1 MLHINDLTFRI
12 EGRTLIDGATIA
24 VPSKGATGFVGRNG
38 TGKTSLFRI
47 ITGEWQQESGTISL
61 PKRSRIGSV
70 AQEAPSSEQ
79 TLIEV
84 VLAADLER
92 SALLAEADT
101 ATDPYRIADIQLRL
115 ADIDAY
121 SAEARASSI
130 LTGLG
135 FDYATQLGPCSALSG
150 GWRMRVALA
159 ATLFSTPD
167 LLLLDE
173 PTNYLDLEGTIWLEN
188 YLARY
193 PYAALVISHDREL
206 LNRSVQAIMHLEGG
220 KLTLYKGGY
229 DRFERQRAEQQALQ
243 LKLKKKQDHARRH
256 MEEFVARFRAKANKA
271 SQAQSRIKALE
282 RMQPIASIIEE
293 RTIPIELPSPVKELS
308 PPLIQMDGVSVGYNG
323 AAVLHD
329 LDLHIGVDDR
339 IALLGKNGNGKS
351 TLAKLLSKRLQAMG
365 GRCKLHHK
373 MEIAYFAQHQLD
385 EMTPG
390 QSAKDHVRALMPD
403 ASEAQ
408 VRARTARIGLG
419 ADKMDTK
426 VADLSGGEKARLLL
440 ALATFNGPHLLILD
454 EPTNHLDV
462 DGRQALV
469 QAMMEYQG
477 AVVLISH
484 DQHFVETCAE
494 RLWLVDDGT
503 VTPYEGD
510 MSDYR
515 RFVLDKSSKE
525 RRAASAKNKNK
536 DKAGMRRETAKD
548 REALAPLRKEVREIE
563 KQIARLE
570 KDLTDIDK
578 ALADPGLY
586 EKEPDAVTEL
596 GKKRSGNQSATKN
609 LLEQWISLSAELE
622 DAKVS

>member
-24 VPSKGATGFVGRNG
+24 IPSKGATGFVGRNG

-61 PKRSRIGSV
+61 PKRSRIGAV

-92 SALLAEADT
+92 AALLAEAET

-135 FDYATQLGPCSALSG
+135 FDYQTQQGPCSALSG

-159 ATLFSTPD
+159 ATLFSAPD

-220 KLTLYKGGY
+220 KLNLYKGGY

-256 MEEFVARFRAKANKA
+256 MEEFIARFRAKANKA

-293 RTIPIELPSPVKELS
+293 RTIPIELPSPEKNLA
-308 PPLIQMDGVSVGYNG
+308 PPLIQMDGVSVGYG
-323 AAVLHD
+323 GVPVLRD
-329 LDLHIGVDDR
+329 LSLHIGVDDR

-351 TLAKLLSKRLQAMG
+351 TLAKLFSNRLQAID
-365 GRCKLHHK
+365 GRFKRHHK
-373 MEIAYFAQHQLD
+373 MDIAYFAQHQLD
-385 EMTPG
+385 EMIPE
-390 QSAKDHVRALMPD
+390 QSAKDHVRALMKD
-403 ASEAQ
+403 GTEAQ

-440 ALATFNGPHLLILD
+440 ALATFHGPHLLILD

-503 VTPYEGD
+503 VKPYEGD
-510 MSDYR
+510 MADYR

-525 RRAASAKNKNK
+525 RRAASAKNRNR
-536 DKAGMRRETAKD
+536 DKAGKRRETAKD
-548 REALAPLRKEVREIE
+548 REALAPLQAEVRGIE
-563 KQIARLE
+563 KQIAQLE
-570 KDLTDIDK
+570 KDLVKIDK
-578 ALADPGLY
+578 TLADPALY
-586 EKEPDAVTEL
+586 EKQPDAVVEL
-596 GKKRSGNQSATKN
+596 GKKRSGNKSATKD
-609 LLEQWISLSAELE
+609 LLEKWISLSAELE
-622 DAKVS
+622 DAKAL

>member
-12 EGRTLIDGATIA
+12 EGRTLIDSATIA

-47 ITGEWQQESGTISL
+47 ITGEWQQESGSISL

-70 AQEAPSSEQ
+70 AQEAPSSEE

-92 SALLAEADT
+92 AALLEEADT

-135 FDYATQLGPCSALSG
+135 FDYETQQGPCSALSG

-159 ATLFSTPD
+159 ATLFSAPD

-256 MEEFVARFRAKANKA
+256 MEEFIARFKAKANKA

-293 RTIPIELPSPVKELS
+293 RATPIELPSPEKNLA
-308 PPLIQMDGVSVGYNG
+308 PPLIQMDDVSVGYDG
-323 AAVLHD
+323 VPVLRD
-329 LDLHIGVDDR
+329 ISLHIGVDDR

-351 TLAKLLSKRLQAMG
+351 TLAKLFSNRLQAID
-365 GRCKLHHK
+365 GRLKRHHK
-373 MEIAYFAQHQLD
+373 MDIAYFAQHQLD
-385 EMTPG
+385 EMTPEK
-390 QSAKDHVRALMPD
+390 SAKDHVRALMPD
-403 ASEAQ
+403 GTEAQ

-440 ALATFNGPHLLILD
+440 ALATFGGPHLLILD

-484 DQHFVETCAE
+484 DKHFVETCAE

-510 MSDYR
+510 MADYR
-515 RFVLDKSSKE
+515 RFVLDKSTKE
-525 RRAASAKNKNK
+525 RRAASARNRNR
-536 DKAGMRRETAKD
+536 DKAGLRRETAKD

-563 KQIARLE
+563 RQIAQLE
-570 KDLTDIDK
+570 KDLMQIDK
-578 ALADPGLY
+578 TLADPALY
-586 EKEPDAVTEL
+586 EKEPDAVVEL
-596 GKKRSGNQSATKN
+596 GKKRSGNQSATKD
-609 LLEQWISLSAELE
+609 LLEKWILLSAELE
-622 DAKVS
+622 GAKVS